1 MNGKVYD
8 IGVVGFGFAGAAV
21 AMQAVRRGLNVCALE
36 DPNPTYP
43 VASKVASGLI
53 NPLVLKRRR
62 MVSEARLSWDHAR
75 DLFTW
80 LEEISGS
87 TVFES
92 TPVAEHLATI
102 QDDLDWNLLAERPG
116 FSELL
121 HPQTEA
127 NANAHLNFSRLG
139 FVRTSG
145 RLMPLAYLDAAR
157 KALHGNWRTG
167 RGTKLHFKNGIWEV
181 YGIEGELLLSA
192 RMLVLCE
199 GPQAKLT
206 EAYWGNLD
214 WALVRGEGLDVHIP
228 GLGLNI
234 PIHARHFLLPD
245 HRRGRDYY
253 KVGATYAWDHLER
266 PQTTAEGRAE
276 LETWLRSVVNLPYAV
291 VDHWCGVRPAR
302 KSREILMGWHLDYP
316 GLGVLNGLGSRGGL
330 NAPLKALQ
338 LLESG
343 ADLLGF

>member
-1 MNGKVYD
+1 MSGKTYD
-8 IGVVGFGFAGAAV
+8 IGVVGFGFAGASIAL
-21 AMQAVRRGLNVCALE
+21 QAHRRGLRVCALE
-36 DPNPTYP
+36 DPEPSFP
-43 VASKVASGLI
+43 VASQVASGLI

-62 MVSEARLSWDHAR
+62 MVSEARLAWEHAR
-75 DLFTW
+75 ELFTW
-80 LEEISGS
+80 LEDISGS

-92 TPVAEHLATI
+92 TPVAEHLGTI

-121 HPQTEA
+121 HPITEA
-127 NANAHLNFSRLG
+127 NVNTHLNFSRLG

-145 RLMPLAYLDAAR
+145 RLLPLAFLEAAR
-157 KALHGNWRTG
+157 KALKEHWGVG
-167 RGTKLHFKNGIWEV
+167 RGTELRFSNGIWKV
-181 YGIEGELLLSA
+181 CGSDGELLMSA
-192 RMLVLCE
+192 RTLVLCE
-199 GPQAKLT
+199 GPRANLT

-228 GLGLNI
+228 GLGLNG
-234 PIHARHFLLPD
+234 PIHARYFLLPD
-245 HRRGRDYY
+245 HSRGLDYY
-253 KVGATYAWDHLER
+253 KVGATYAWDNLKR
-266 PQTTAEGRAE
+266 PEPTKEGRAE
-276 LETWLRSVVNLPYAV
+276 LETWLQSVVNLPYEV

-302 KSREILMGWHLDYP
+302 KSREILMGWHPNYP

-343 ADLLGF
+343 ADLFGF